1 MAINFTVEQGQAGS
15 DSTAYASVEY
25 VDQYHTDNGNE
36 LWLSIAMGA
45 IPGLTAE
52 EVKQVCIIKASYYMD
67 KRFGR
72 RWLGVRRSRTQGLLW
87 PRLDAFDIDGFFLS
101 SSNELPPQLLKAAAE
116 YALRAFIYKVL
127 APDPIRPVPGQ
138 DFTGTT
144 YTPADPNTPLGP
156 LRSRSVRVGPVADS
170 KGWLLPSEASKGGSR
185 TVQSFVVNDYDIPEY
200 PEADLWLERLLRP
213 PMNAAILSRGD

>member
-1 MAINFTVEQGQAGS
+1 MPINFTVETGGAVDS
-15 DSTAYASVEY
+15 STAYASVEY

-36 LWLSIAMGA
+36 LWLNIPAAA
-45 IPGLTAE
+45 IVGLTAL

-87 PRLDAFDIDGFFLS
+87 PRLDAFDVDGFFLS

-116 YALRAFIYKVL
+116 YALRAYVYKVL
-127 APDPIRPVPGQ
+127 APDPIKPVPAQ
-138 DFTGTT
+138 DFSGAT
-144 YTPADPNTPLGP
+144 YTAQDTNTPLGP
-156 LRSRSVRVGPVADS
+156 LRTRSVRVGPVADS
-170 KGWLLPSEASKGGSR
+170 KGYLLPSEASKGGSR
-185 TVQSFVVNDYDIPEY
+185 TVQSFVNNDYNIPEY